1 MASRIISE
9 TNKVKKEQKTNEGKK
24 TRQHKGWGSHIRQA
38 LEANVNTTEDERV
51 NTDKW
56 LYKDNYDALVANGT
70 LTGHSGNIEGKQQTD
85 DTNKGNKQAD
95 TLLNDIEALRMLWV
109 KEDTSWDTA
118 AVFGEH
124 RKKLR
129 AFSEDYRYRKTK
141 LLGHVIR
148 ADNSDPMRKVTFAP
162 NTVEEWGFA
171 QRRVGRP
178 KDQWVHESKKAVWK
192 KCRHMEDRQG
202 HIKQHKRTKYKGKP
216 LQDAYIHTWAEERH
230 F

>member
-9 TNKVKKEQKTNEGKK
+9 TNKEKKEQKFKKGEK
-24 TRQHKGWGSHIRQA
+24 TRQQKGWGSHIRQTQ
-38 LEANVNTTEDERV
+38 EAKINSTEEERV
-51 NTDKW
+51 NADKC
-56 LYKDNYDALVANGT
+56 LYKDNYDALVTNGT
-70 LTGHSGNIEGKQQTD
+70 LTGHSGNAKGKQQTD
-85 DTNKGNKQAD
+85 DTDTGNKQED
-95 TLLNDIEALRMLWV
+95 TFLHDIEVLKMLWV

-129 AFSEDYRYRKTK
+129 AFSEDYKYRKTK

-178 KDQWVHESKKAVWK
+178 KDQWLHEAKKTAWK

-202 HIKQHKRTKYKGKP
+202 HTKQQKQTKYKGKP
-216 LQDAYIHTWAEERH
+216 IQDAYIHTWAEERR